1 MIRRRIALGA
11 LLVTAVAGGIAV
23 IAYLS
28 LDRRSGQKL
37 EGLQPRL
44 DAIVDSGAPG
54 VIALTRNGTHVRHLR
69 VPPGEEDPSPEEAS
83 LAMNPPLGSP
93 APAQAELRLG
103 S

>member
-28 LDRRSGQKL
+28 LDRR
-37 EGLQPRL
+37 
-44 DAIVDSGAPG
+44 
-54 VIALTRNGTHVRHLR
+54 
-69 VPPGEEDPSPEEAS
+69 
-83 LAMNPPLGSP
+83 P
-93 APAQAELRLG
+93 AK